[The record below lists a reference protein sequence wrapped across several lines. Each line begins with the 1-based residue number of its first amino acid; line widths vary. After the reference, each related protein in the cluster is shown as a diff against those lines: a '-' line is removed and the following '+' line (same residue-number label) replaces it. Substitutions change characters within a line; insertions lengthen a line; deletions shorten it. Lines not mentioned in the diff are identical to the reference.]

1 MTHSDQPTT
10 LTIAG
15 RTFVADPSGRCG
27 VRRAACSSYPICTS
41 RRARPLPG
49 AGCRCRP
56 MTRPKPFKTLAEVAQ
71 RFQPRTIVSLG
82 DSFHDRAGR
91 RGCRP
96 PMSRPSSACRWGAT
110 GSGSPGTHDPRF
122 EQALP
127 GQFISELVDGAIRF
141 VHEPTAGPVSGEVA
155 GHLHPSAVIA
165 VRGGRVRRKVFVSC
179 ETRLIMPAFGSLT
192 GGSGHPRSRDP
203 LAVCGATLRARA
215 RQQADLSHRGLRP
228 FRRSGRPRPS
238 PAECCARSVP
248 TAGR

>member
-15 RTFVADPSGRCG
+15 RTFVADPSGALWCAAGRML
-27 VRRAACSSYPICTS
+27 VVSDLHLEKSSSFARRGM
-41 RRARPLPG
+41 PLPPYDT
-49 AGCRCRP
+49 AQ
-56 MTRPKPFKTLAEVAQ
+56 TLQTLAEVAQ

-82 DSFHDRAGR
+82 DSFHDRSGPARLSPADVATLERLQVGRDWIWIAGN
-91 RGCRP
+91 
-96 PMSRPSSACRWGAT
+96 
-110 GSGSPGTHDPRF
+110 HDPRF

-127 GQFISELVDGAIRF
+127 GQFLSELVDGAIRF

-192 GGSGHPRSRDP
+192 GGLDIRDP
-203 LAVCGATLRARA
+203 AIRSLFAAPPSVLALG
-215 RQQADLSHRGLRP
+215 S
-228 FRRSGRPRPS
+228 RRTYRI
-238 PAECCARSVP
+238 AA
-248 TAGR
+248 